1 MHWTIEVV
9 NVVLLALTCR
19 FHVFYFSWVICHCF
33 LHATPWFLEL
43 TIDFLNTMYMRGKGN
58 NEQENPPLA
67 TDEPVEVLRL
77 HENYQS
83 FEEESIQ
90 CTTN

>member
-1 MHWTIEVV
+1 
-9 NVVLLALTCR
+9 
-19 FHVFYFSWVICHCF
+19 
-33 LHATPWFLEL
+33 
-43 TIDFLNTMYMRGKGN
+43 MRGKGN

-77 HENYQS
+77 HENYRS

>member
-1 MHWTIEVV
+1 
-9 NVVLLALTCR
+9 
-19 FHVFYFSWVICHCF
+19 
-33 LHATPWFLEL
+33 
-43 TIDFLNTMYMRGKGN
+43 MRGKGN